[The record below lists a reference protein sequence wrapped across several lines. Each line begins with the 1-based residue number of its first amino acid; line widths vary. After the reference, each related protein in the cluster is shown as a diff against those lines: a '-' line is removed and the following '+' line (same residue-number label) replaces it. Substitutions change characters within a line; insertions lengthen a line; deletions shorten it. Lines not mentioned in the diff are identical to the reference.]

1 MLISMLVCTITKRL
15 VFRMISN
22 PIKSL
27 PEMVLFRN
35 LTKFSFLEINYS
47 IYHLKIMDVFCCTE
61 ETGYNEAAR
70 QRSPVVGSRK
80 I

>member
-1 MLISMLVCTITKRL
+1 MLVCTITKRL
-15 VFRMISN
+15 VFRVIFN

-47 IYHLKIMDVFCCTE
+47 IYHLKIMDVFCCAE

-70 QRSPVVGSRK
+70 QWSPVVGSRK